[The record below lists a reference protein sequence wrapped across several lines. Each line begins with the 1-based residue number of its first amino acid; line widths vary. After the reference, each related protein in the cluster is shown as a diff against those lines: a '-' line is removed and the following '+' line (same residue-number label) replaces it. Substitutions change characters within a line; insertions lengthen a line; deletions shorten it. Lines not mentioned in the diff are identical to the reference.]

1 MTEGDDRTILLI
13 GSGPIQIGQAA
24 EFDYSGAQA
33 CRALR
38 EEGARVVLVN
48 SNPATIMTDPEM
60 ADEVYIEPINTAAI
74 AEIIREEQP
83 DGVIAGLGGQTGL
96 NVTAE
101 LAEEGVLE
109 EHDVEVMG
117 TPLDTIYAT
126 EDRDQFRKR
135 MESIGQPI
143 PKSKTIDS
151 VDAVEDAV
159 EAVGGLPV
167 IMRTTY
173 TLGGAGSGVI
183 GEMDELKRSV
193 RQGLNLSRD
202 DRVMITESIDG
213 WIELEYEVMRDA
225 DNSCII
231 ICNMENIDP
240 MGIHTGE
247 SIVVTPSQVIPD
259 EGHQEMRDAALEVIR
274 ELGIQGGCNIQF
286 AWRDDGTPGGEY
298 RVVEV
303 NPRVSRSSALA
314 SKATGYPIA
323 RVTAKVAL
331 GKRLHEIENEITGET
346 TAAFEP
352 AIDYVVTKIPRWPKD
367 KFRDVEF
374 ELGPAMKSTGEAM
387 AIGRTFEESLLKAL
401 RSSEYDPAADLSAV
415 SDEELR
421 SAYLERPT
429 PDRTFAVFEA
439 FQRGFDIGEVRELTE
454 IREWYLE
461 RYRRIAEAAA
471 GASEGDFSTAAS
483 AGFTDHEIAALAGG
497 GFEDIHPS
505 WLPAGSAGATVEGE
519 AAPDGGGSDA
529 PDVPRSDGG
538 VTEDATTV
546 DDVDAATSDRDF
558 KLVDTCAGEFAA
570 TTPYYYSARD
580 PISGLNRDE
589 LRVDRDVES
598 VVVVGGGP
606 IRIGQGV
613 EFDYCSVHAIDALQE
628 MGIDAHVV
636 NNNPETVSTDYDTS
650 DGLFFEPITAEEV
663 ADVIEATEAD
673 GVMVQF
679 GGQTSVDV
687 GEPLQ
692 TEIERRGLDCEILG
706 TSVDAMDLAEDRD
719 RFNRL
724 MDDLGIAQAEGGTA
738 TSKREALSLAHDIG
752 YPVLVRP
759 SYVLG
764 GRAMEVVYN
773 DEDLETFI
781 EEAVRVSPDKPIL
794 VDEFLSDAVELDVDA
809 VSDGE
814 NVLIGGVMEHV
825 ETAGVHSGDSACMI
839 PPRSLSREVNRRVRE
854 VTEAI
859 AQELDTVGLL
869 NVQLAVKDGEVYVL
883 EANPRSSRT
892 VPFVSK
898 ATGVPIAKIAAK
910 VMAGASLPE
919 LDYEEQIPEQVS
931 VKEVVL
937 PFDRLPGSD
946 PRLGPE
952 MKSTGEVMGTA
963 DTFGKAY
970 EKAQMCVG
978 KPIPLEG
985 TAVVDLPVAGY
996 GDFFE
1001 VMEFEDFESTDAI
1014 KEALRDGEIDLV
1026 ISRNRDVLEVCV
1038 EETITYFSTVES
1050 AQAALEAIR
1059 HSDEPLDVAS
1069 IDDRPK
1075 MREYWGQPK
1084 AREDLR
1090 TQIETLQ
1097 GIVDAGYL
1105 DALGAE
1111 GGELLEFTDAL
1122 ETVIETIDSSV
1133 LVLGSGEAESDIR
1146 AVREALDGHGYD
1158 ARLAADLPD
1167 VEGRTDEQNTAT
1179 YMMLSKFAVL
1189 VDRDASRRLSEYETA
1204 KAHNN
1209 VLARL
1214 VPAGR
1219 KRQSTH
1225 MIGGHEDDD
1234 VEHIREFEF
1243 EEHPEEVL
1251 DDAISWAES
1260 VIERRRES
1268 TRDRLPWRSH

>member
-1 MTEGDDRTILLI
+1 MTDEDTSIDGAAASEDRTILLI

-33 CRALR
+33 CRALQ

-60 ADEVYIEPINTAAI
+60 ADRVYIEPITPEAI
-74 AEIIREEQP
+74 SEIIREEKP

-101 LAEEGVLE
+101 LAEQGILE
-109 EHDVEVMG
+109 EFDVDIMG

-126 EDRDQFRKR
+126 EDRDLFRQR
-135 MESIGQPI
+135 MENIGQPV
-143 PKSKTIDS
+143 PESTTIVLDDDEEVQS
-151 VDAVEDAV
+151 LTEDDLRDRVDDAV

-167 IMRTTY
+167 IARTTY
-173 TLGGAGSGVI
+173 TLGGSGSGVVH
-183 GEMDELKRSV
+183 EFEELYERV
-193 RQGLNLSRD
+193 RKGLRLSRNSE
-202 DRVMITESIDG
+202 VLITESISG
-213 WIELEYEVMRDA
+213 WVELEYEVMRDA
-225 DNSCII
+225 DDSCII

-286 AWRDDGTPGGEY
+286 AWHDDGTPGGEY

-367 KFRDVEF
+367 KFDDVDF
-374 ELGPAMKSTGEAM
+374 TLSTAMKSTGEAM
-387 AIGRTFEESLLKAL
+387 AIGRTFEESMLKAI
-401 RSSEYDPAADLSAV
+401 RSTEYEPATDVEAV
-415 SDEELR
+415 SDEVLETEL
-421 SAYLERPT
+421 LERPT
-429 PDRTFAVFEA
+429 PDRTYAIFEA
-439 FQRGFDIGEVRELTE
+439 FDRGYSVEDVQELTG
-454 IREWYLE
+454 IKEWYLE
-461 RYRRIAEAAA
+461 RYQRVSEAMDAA
-471 GASEGDFSTAAS
+471 QEGDFTTAAT
-483 AGFTDHEIAALAGG
+483 AGVTNAEIAA
-497 GFEDIHPS
+497 S
-505 WLPAGSAGATVEGE
+505 TGSTVSEVE
-519 AAPDGGGSDA
+519 T
-529 PDVPRSDGG
+529 DVPGR
-538 VTEDATTV
+538 TY
-546 DDVDAATSDRDF
+546 
-558 KLVDTCAGEFAA
+558 KQVDTCAGEFAA
-570 TTPYYYSARD
+570 QTPYYYSSRKPEFYTGPYEGDAAA
-580 PISGLNRDE
+580 GE

-613 EFDYCSVHAIDALQE
+613 EFDYCSVHAVQALRE

-663 ADVIEATEAD
+663 ADVVEAADAD

-679 GGQTSVDV
+679 GGQTSVNI
-687 GEPLQ
+687 GHPLKS
-692 TEIERRGLDCEILG
+692 EIDRRGLDCEILG

-724 MDDLGIAQAEGGTA
+724 MDDLGILQPEGGSA
-738 TSKREALSLAHDIG
+738 TSEREALDLANDIG

-764 GRAMEVVYN
+764 GRAMQVVYS
-773 DEDLETFI
+773 DAELKEYI

-794 VDEFLSDAVELDVDA
+794 IDQFLADAIELDVDA

-814 NVLIGGVMEHV
+814 RAIIGGVMEHV
-825 ETAGVHSGDSACMI
+825 ESAGVHSGDSACMI
-839 PPRSLSREVNRRVRE
+839 PPRSLDADTLERVRE
-854 VTEAI
+854 VTEDI
-859 AQELDTVGLL
+859 ATALDTVGLL

-898 ATGVPIAKIAAK
+898 ATDVPIAKLAAK
-910 VMAGASLPE
+910 VMAGE
-919 LDYEEQIPEQVS
+919 TLDDLDVDEKIPGDVS

-963 DTFGKAY
+963 STFGKAY
-970 EKAQMCVG
+970 DKAQDATG
-978 KPIPLEG
+978 KPIPESG
-985 TAVVDLPVAGY
+985 TAWVDLSADEFPDPESEDGTALEAGY
-996 GDFFE
+996 
-1001 VMEFEDFESTDAI
+1001 DAHFDLATFDDE
-1014 KEALRDGEIDLV
+1014 EALVSAIRAGEIDLV
-1026 ISRNRDVLEVCV
+1026 VSRDRDALEVCV
-1038 EETITYFSTVES
+1038 EEEITYFSTTAS
-1050 AQAALEAIR
+1050 AFAALEA
-1059 HSDEPLDVAS
+1059 LDS
-1069 IDDRPK
+1069 KDDPIDVEAVSDRP
-1075 MREYWGQPK
+1075 RRAERWGAP
-1084 AREDLR
+1084 
-1090 TQIETLQ
+1090 
-1097 GIVDAGYL
+1097 
-1105 DALGAE
+1105 
-1111 GGELLEFTDAL
+1111 
-1122 ETVIETIDSSV
+1122 
-1133 LVLGSGEAESDIR
+1133 SD
-1146 AVREALDGHGYD
+1146 D
-1158 ARLAADLPD
+1158 
-1167 VEGRTDEQNTAT
+1167 
-1179 YMMLSKFAVL
+1179 
-1189 VDRDASRRLSEYETA
+1189 
-1204 KAHNN
+1204 
-1209 VLARL
+1209 
-1214 VPAGR
+1214 
-1219 KRQSTH
+1219 
-1225 MIGGHEDDD
+1225 
-1234 VEHIREFEF
+1234 
-1243 EEHPEEVL
+1243 
-1251 DDAISWAES
+1251 
-1260 VIERRRES
+1260 
-1268 TRDRLPWRSH
+1268 

>member
-1 MTEGDDRTILLI
+1 MSEEDRTILLI

-33 CRALR
+33 CRALQ

-60 ADEVYIEPINTAAI
+60 ADEVYIEPITTDAI
-74 AEIIREEQP
+74 AEIIRTERP

-109 EHDVEVMG
+109 EYDVDVMG
-117 TPLDTIYAT
+117 TPLETIYAT
-126 EDRDQFRKR
+126 EDRDQFRQR
-135 MESIGQPI
+135 MENIGQPVPSSI
-143 PKSKTIDS
+143 T
-151 VDAVEDAV
+151 VDEVSEVEAAV

-183 GEMDELKRSV
+183 GEMDELKDAV
-193 RQGLNLSRD
+193 GKGLNLSRD

-225 DNSCII
+225 DDSCII
-231 ICNMENIDP
+231 ICNMENLDP

-247 SIVVTPSQVIPD
+247 SVVVTPSQVIPD

-274 ELGIQGGCNIQF
+274 DLGIQGGCNIQF

-331 GKRLHEIENEITGET
+331 GKRLHEIENQITGET

-352 AIDYVVTKIPRWPKD
+352 AIDYVVTKVPRWPKD
-367 KFRDVEF
+367 KFRGVEF
-374 ELGPAMKSTGEAM
+374 ELGPGMKSTGEAM

-401 RSSEYDPAADLSAV
+401 RSSEYDPAVDWSTV
-415 SDEELR
+415 DDDELEDD
-421 SAYLERPT
+421 YLETPT
-429 PDRTFAVFEA
+429 PDRPYAMFEA
-439 FQRGFDIGEVRELTE
+439 FERGYDVEAVSALTE
-454 IREWYLE
+454 IREWYVE
-461 RYRRIAEAAA
+461 RYRRIAAAA
-471 GASEGDFSTAAS
+471 DAAAEGEFGTAAQ
-483 AGFTDHEIAALAGG
+483 AGFTDHEITALAGG
-497 GFEDIHPS
+497 GFEDTHAS
-505 WLPAGSAGATVEGE
+505 WLPDRLLDERGTVTET
-519 AAPDGGGSDA
+519 APDGGGEVAVDDEPMGEPTA
-529 PDVPRSDGG
+529 DGG
-538 VTEDATTV
+538 VSVDTV
-546 DDVDAATSDRDF
+546 AASTVERDF
-558 KLVDTCAGEFAA
+558 KLVDTCAGEFVA
-570 TTPYYYSARD
+570 TTPYYYSTRD
-580 PISGLNRDE
+580 PVSELDRDE
-589 LRVDRDVES
+589 LLVDREVES

-613 EFDYCSVHAIDALQE
+613 EFDYCSVHAIQALRE
-628 MGIDAHVV
+628 LGIDAHVI

-663 ADVIEATEAD
+663 ADVIEATDAD

-679 GGQTSVDV
+679 GGQTSVDI
-687 GEPLQ
+687 GGPLAQ
-692 TEIERRGLDCEILG
+692 ELERRGLECEILG

-724 MDDLGIAQAEGGTA
+724 MEELGVAQAEGGTA
-738 TSKREALSLAHDIG
+738 TSEREALELAHSIG

-773 DEDLETFI
+773 DEDLETYI

-794 VDEFLSDAVELDVDA
+794 VDEFLADAVELDVDA

-814 NVLIGGVMEHV
+814 DVLIGGVMEHV

-839 PPRSLSREVNRRVRE
+839 PPRSLGREVNRRVRE
-854 VTEAI
+854 VVEDI
-859 AQELDTVGLL
+859 ARVLDTVGLL

-898 ATGVPIAKIAAK
+898 ATGVPIARIAAK
-910 VMAGASLPE
+910 VMAGATLEE

-970 EKAQMCVG
+970 QKAQMCVD

-985 TAVVDLPVAGY
+985 TAIVDMPVAG
-996 GDFFE
+996 FE
-1001 VMEFEDFESTDAI
+1001 ECFDVRTLEEYDDLETA
-1014 KEALRDGEIDLV
+1014 KQQVRDGEIDLV
-1026 ISRNRDVLEVCV
+1026 LSRERDLLEVCV
-1038 EETITYFSTVES
+1038 EETITYFSTIES

-1059 HSDEPLDVAS
+1059 HSDEPLDVEP
-1069 IDDRPK
+1069 IDARPK
-1075 MREYWGQPK
+1075 LEEYWGQPK
-1084 AREDLR
+1084 DRADLR
-1090 TQIETLQ
+1090 SQVETVRT
-1097 GIVDAGYL
+1097 IADAGYL
-1105 DALGAE
+1105 DALG
-1111 GGELLEFTDAL
+1111 
-1122 ETVIETIDSSV
+1122 V
-1133 LVLGSGEAESDIR
+1133 AESDQS
-1146 AVREALDGHGYD
+1146 AFVEALDSVLDTVDRSVLLVTSGGDADTEALEDVSEQLADHGYD
-1158 ARLAADLPD
+1158 PRVASELPD
-1167 VEGRTDEQNTAT
+1167 VDGSTDEGETAVH
-1179 YMMLSKFAVL
+1179 MMLSRFSIL
-1189 VDRDASRRLSEYETA
+1189 VDRDPSQRLTEYEAA
-1204 KAHNN
+1204 KAHDSI
-1209 VLARL
+1209 LARL
-1214 VPAGR
+1214 VPADR
-1219 KRQSTH
+1219 NRQTTH
-1225 MIGGHEDDD
+1225 VIGGHEATDL
-1234 VEHIREFEF
+1234 EHVADFEF
-1243 EEHPEEVL
+1243 EDDPTEVL
-1251 DDAISWAES
+1251 EEALTWAES
-1260 VIERRRES
+1260 VVESRRES
-1268 TRDRLPWRSH
+1268 PGDGLP

>member
-1 MTEGDDRTILLI
+1 MAVMSDENDRTILLI

-33 CRALR
+33 CRALQ

-60 ADEVYIEPINTAAI
+60 ADRVYLEPITTDAI
-74 AEIIREEQP
+74 SEIIRKENP

-101 LAEEGVLE
+101 LAEEGVLDE
-109 EHDVEVMG
+109 YDVDIMG

-126 EDRDQFRKR
+126 EDRDLFRQR
-135 MESIGQPI
+135 MEKIGQPV
-143 PKSKTIDS
+143 PQSTTIELEDDEDVTRLTAEELRDR
-151 VDAVEDAV
+151 VDAAV

-167 IMRTTY
+167 IARTTY
-173 TLGGAGSGVI
+173 TLGGSGSGVVH
-183 GEMDELKRSV
+183 EEAELYERV
-193 RQGLNLSRD
+193 RKGLRLSRNNE
-202 DRVMITESIDG
+202 VLITESISG
-213 WIELEYEVMRDA
+213 WVELEYEVMRDA
-225 DNSCII
+225 DDSCII

-352 AIDYVVTKIPRWPKD
+352 AIDYVVTKVPRWPKD
-367 KFRDVEF
+367 KFRDVDF
-374 ELGPAMKSTGEAM
+374 TLSTAMKSTGEAM

-401 RSSEYDPAADLSAV
+401 RSSEYDPAVDWSEV
-415 SDEELR
+415 DDEELE
-421 SAYLERPT
+421 SGYLERPS
-429 PDRTFAVFEA
+429 PDRPYAMFEA
-439 FQRGFDIGEVRELTE
+439 FDRGYDVETVADLTDIK
-454 IREWYLE
+454 EWYVE
-461 RYRRIAEAAA
+461 RYARIVEATEAAA
-471 GASEGDFSTAAS
+471 EGDFTPAAS
-483 AGFTDHEIAALAGG
+483 AGFTNHEITALAGG
-497 GFEDIHPS
+497 DFADTHAS
-505 WLPAGSAGATVEGE
+505 WLPSASPDAESEPE
-519 AAPDGGGSDA
+519 AL
-529 PDVPRSDGG
+529 SDGAG
-538 VTEDATTV
+538 VTVSDVEETV
-546 DDVDAATSDRDF
+546 PGRTY
-558 KLVDTCAGEFAA
+558 KQVDTCAGEFAA
-570 TTPYYYSARD
+570 STPYYYSSRKPEWFRGPFVGDAA
-580 PISGLNRDE
+580 SGE
-589 LRVDRDVES
+589 LVVDRDVES

-613 EFDYCSVHAIDALQE
+613 EFDYCSVHAIRALRE
-628 MGIDAHVV
+628 LGIDAHVV

-663 ADVIEATEAD
+663 ADVVEATDAD

-679 GGQTSVDV
+679 GGQTSVNI
-687 GEPLQ
+687 GHPLEK
-692 TEIERRGLDCEILG
+692 EIQRRGLDATIMG

-724 MDDLGIAQAEGGTA
+724 MDELGIAQPEGGSA
-738 TSKREALSLAHDIG
+738 TSEAEALELANDIG

-764 GRAMEVVYN
+764 GRAMEIVYD
-773 DEDLETFI
+773 DEDLKTYI

-794 VDEFLSDAVELDVDA
+794 VDEFLDDAVELDVDA

-814 NVLIGGVMEHV
+814 RVLVGGVMEHI
-825 ETAGVHSGDSACMI
+825 ESAGVHSGDSACMI
-839 PPRSLSREVNRRVRE
+839 PPTSLDDETMARVRA
-854 VTEAI
+854 VTEDI
-859 AQELDTVGLL
+859 AQALDTVGLL

-910 VMAGASLPE
+910 VMTGETLDE
-919 LDYEEQIPEQVS
+919 LDVHEQIPEQIS
-931 VKEVVL
+931 IKEVVL

-970 EKAQMCVG
+970 EKAQAATG
-978 KPIPLEG
+978 KAIPAEG
-985 TAVVDLPVAGY
+985 IAVVDLSADEFPGPDSEAGR
-996 GDFFE
+996 
-1001 VMEFEDFESTDAI
+1001 
-1014 KEALRDGEIDLV
+1014 ALRDGFAEFFELRDFDDTEAFKRAIREGEIDV
-1026 ISRNRDVLEVCV
+1026 IVSRNRDALEVAV
-1038 EETITYFSTVES
+1038 EESVTYFSTHAS
-1050 AQAALEAIR
+1050 AEGVLEALR
-1059 HSDEPLDVAS
+1059 HADEDIDVEDVS
-1069 IDDRPK
+1069 TRPK
-1075 MREYWGQPK
+1075 RRAEWG
-1084 AREDLR
+1084 
-1090 TQIETLQ
+1090 
-1097 GIVDAGYL
+1097 G
-1105 DALGAE
+1105 
-1111 GGELLEFTDAL
+1111 
-1122 ETVIETIDSSV
+1122 
-1133 LVLGSGEAESDIR
+1133 R
-1146 AVREALDGHGYD
+1146 AD
-1158 ARLAADLPD
+1158 
-1167 VEGRTDEQNTAT
+1167 
-1179 YMMLSKFAVL
+1179 
-1189 VDRDASRRLSEYETA
+1189 
-1204 KAHNN
+1204 
-1209 VLARL
+1209 
-1214 VPAGR
+1214 
-1219 KRQSTH
+1219 
-1225 MIGGHEDDD
+1225 
-1234 VEHIREFEF
+1234 
-1243 EEHPEEVL
+1243 
-1251 DDAISWAES
+1251 
-1260 VIERRRES
+1260 
-1268 TRDRLPWRSH
+1268 